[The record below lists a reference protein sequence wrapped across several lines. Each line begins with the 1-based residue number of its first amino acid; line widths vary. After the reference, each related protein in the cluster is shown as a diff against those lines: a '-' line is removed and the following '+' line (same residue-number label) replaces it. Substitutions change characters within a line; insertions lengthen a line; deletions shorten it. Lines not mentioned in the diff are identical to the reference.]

1 MSERIDQDYE
11 TSTLDRE
18 RWTAVILGALHA
30 MRRASETGLARHIGG
45 VDSVP
50 PPGIASRSSDA
61 PPPPPS
67 K

>member
-18 RWTAVILGALHA
+18 RWIAAILGALHA
-30 MRRASETGLARHIGG
+30 MRRASERGLARHARPADGAASPAIT
-45 VDSVP
+45 
-50 PPGIASRSSDA
+50 SRSSDA
-61 PPPPPS
+61 PPPPT